1 MTSRTSC
8 GTHLEKT
15 ETKYSRVGTTGA
27 AITLPLAPM
36 SKIQCLKILHICANS
51 LLKQMLI
58 TRFVGASTTAR
69 SVKSFTSSLSE
80 GSEAS
85 RW

>member
-1 MTSRTSC
+1 M
-8 GTHLEKT
+8 
-15 ETKYSRVGTTGA
+15 GTTGT

-58 TRFVGASTTAR
+58 TRFVGASTTALPAASQKVR
-69 SVKSFTSSLSE
+69 RPRGGKFGVAKSAQRQFYWVLIFNECHKS
-80 GSEAS
+80 
-85 RW
+85 